1 MNKTNTKSDPLADIK
16 ENWMKANI
24 KIALAADEAFE
35 DYQIK
40 MTPAEAMEFV
50 RHSDSSN
57 RCYKSNLVR
66 LIQRIGKLLPKKYYS
81 PGNPNNGCPT
91 HYFYIGNEGSRVIY
105 VAFPKSACDI
115 EDVMWARIQ
124 LNKDMQKFA
133 KEARADE
140 SMEIPANFEYK
151 FRFWWD

>member
-1 MNKTNTKSDPLADIK
+1 MNKTNVLVDSLGDIK
-16 ENWMKANI
+16 DTYTRNFI
-24 KIALAADEAFE
+24 KISLAIDAISD

-40 MTPAEAMEFV
+40 MTPTEAMEFV
-50 RHSDSSN
+50 KHSGSFN
-57 RCYKSNLVR
+57 RCCKSNLVR
-66 LIQRIGKLLPKKYYS
+66 LIQRIGKFLPKKYYG

-105 VAFPKSACDI
+105 VTFSKCDW
-115 EDVMWARIQ
+115 VIQ
-124 LNKDMQKFA
+124 DAMLGGKRLNKTMQKFA

-140 SMEIPANFEYK
+140 SMETSANFEYK